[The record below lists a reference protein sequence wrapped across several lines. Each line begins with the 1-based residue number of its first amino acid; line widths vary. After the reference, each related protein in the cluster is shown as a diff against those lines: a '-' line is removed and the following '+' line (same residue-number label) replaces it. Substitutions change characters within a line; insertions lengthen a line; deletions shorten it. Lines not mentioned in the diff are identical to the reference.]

1 MPMSKRDV
9 IATALVA
16 VAAVV
21 YFLWAA
27 GSALPGLSGVRATGA
42 VVLTLGFLASASA
55 VVPTFVDLL
64 HGGKMY
70 LVVTSVMGLVA
81 AVAGVQVLVSS
92 SEASLAVLMAVMIA
106 LWLVTT
112 IHHSLLARSDGRS
125 PTTGGVGATSERKT
139 PLVGVR

>member
-1 MPMSKRDV
+1 V

-21 YFLWAA
+21 YFLWRA
-27 GSALPGLSGVRATGA
+27 GSPLPGLSGIRTTGA

-64 HGGKMY
+64 HGGKTY

-112 IHHSLLARSDGRS
+112 IHHSLLARSDGRR
-125 PTTGGVGATSERKT
+125 PATGGAGGTRERKA